1 MGIIK
6 WSKIGFFSLF
16 MMLISTTVAANSL
29 SQTKES
35 LATLERK
42 IQHMQKRLAQVQDKQ
57 ALLKQEITD
66 IEKRIHG
73 LQPQLQATQQ
83 QYQIKQQE
91 ITTLETQLD
100 ALNAKYQR
108 MQTSL
113 TKLIIARYK
122 MADKKAV
129 IALLQ
134 QPKTQESQRL
144 FVYYRYLLQT
154 NQHLMENLKNTQQGL
169 AEKKAILDH
178 EFQTLA
184 DLQTKLHHDQEKL
197 SADQRYRASLIQSLN
212 QDIQQTQQ
220 NIAAFRQSQ
229 THLSHLMTT
238 LTQQS
243 VLQTRHPLSQ
253 MKHKLI
259 RPIAADT
266 KERNTNQGV
275 LFATNEETP
284 VQAIYPGKVVFSDWL
299 NAYGLLIIVDH
310 GWGFMTLYANNQA
323 IFKHKGDSVNQGEHI
338 ASVGHSGAFRQNGL
352 YFEIRHRGKAVPP
365 LQWLK

>member
-1 MGIIK
+1 MGMIRC
-6 WSKIGFFSLF
+6 WKIGIVSLF
-16 MMLISTTVAANSL
+16 MMLIPTLLIASQL
-29 SQTKES
+29 SQTKEN
-35 LATLERK
+35 LATLEKK

-57 ALLKQEITD
+57 SLLKQEITD

-73 LQPQLQATQQ
+73 MQPQLQITERKYHA
-83 QYQIKQQE
+83 KQQE
-91 ITTLETQLD
+91 IATLKTQLD
-100 ALNAKYQR
+100 ALNEKYQE

-113 TKLIIARYK
+113 TKLIVARYK

-134 QPKTQESQRL
+134 QPKTQTSQRL

-154 NQHLMENLKNTQQGL
+154 NQHLMENLKKTQQGL
-169 AEKKAILDH
+169 IEKKEILDH

-184 DLQTKLHHDQEKL
+184 NLQTKLKRDQEKL
-197 SADQRYRASLIQSLN
+197 SADQSYRTTLIQSLN
-212 QDIQQTQQ
+212 QEIHQTQQ

-229 THLSHLMTT
+229 IHLTHLMTT
-238 LTQQS
+238 LNQQS

-259 RPIAADT
+259 RPIEGNT
-266 KERNTNQGV
+266 SERNTNQGV
-275 LFATNEETP
+275 LFASAEEAP

-323 IFKHKGDSVNQGEHI
+323 IFKHKGDTVNQGERI

-365 LQWLK
+365 LQWLR